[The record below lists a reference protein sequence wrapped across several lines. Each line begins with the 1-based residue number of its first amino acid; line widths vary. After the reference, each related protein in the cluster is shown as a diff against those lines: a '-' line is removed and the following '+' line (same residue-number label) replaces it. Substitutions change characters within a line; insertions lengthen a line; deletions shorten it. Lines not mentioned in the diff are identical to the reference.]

1 MSIYF
6 IHAEAILRNG
16 CVAEKVGK
24 VVIATNAV
32 DALAEFWSEGS
43 VIYDECSV
51 YDYGEVANNICHLC
65 GCVAGIQQ

>member
-43 VIYDECSV
+43 VQELKDQ
-51 YDYGEVANNICHLC
+51 
-65 GCVAGIQQ
+65 GIKVVIDKFEKVE

>member
-32 DALAEFWSEGS
+32 TALTQFWGEGDVS
-43 VIYDECSV
+43 KLTDQGIKVVIDKFEKV
-51 YDYGEVANNICHLC
+51 E
-65 GCVAGIQQ
+65 

>member
-1 MSIYF
+1 MSVYF

-32 DALAEFWSEGS
+32 VALTQFWSIDS
-43 VIYDECSV
+43 VAALTDQGTKVVIDKFEKV
-51 YDYGEVANNICHLC
+51 E
-65 GCVAGIQQ
+65 

>member
-6 IHAEAILRNG
+6 IHAEAFLSNG

-32 DALAEFWSEGS
+32 VALTQFWSDDS
-43 VIYDECSV
+43 VAELT
-51 YDYGEVANNICHLC
+51 EQ
-65 GCVAGIQQ
+65 GIKVVIDKFEKVE

>member
-6 IHAEAILRNG
+6 IHAEAILNNG

-32 DALAEFWSEGS
+32 SAFAEFWSEDS
-43 VIYDECSV
+43 VQELKDQGVKVVIDKFEKV
-51 YDYGEVANNICHLC
+51 E
-65 GCVAGIQQ
+65 

>member
-32 DALAEFWSEGS
+32 VALTQFWSDDS
-43 VIYDECSV
+43 VTELADQ
-51 YDYGEVANNICHLC
+51 
-65 GCVAGIQQ
+65 GIKVVIDKFEKVE

>member
-32 DALAEFWSEGS
+32 VALTQFWSDDS
-43 VIYDECSV
+43 VAELTDQ
-51 YDYGEVANNICHLC
+51 
-65 GCVAGIQQ
+65 GIKVVIDKFEKVE

>member
-6 IHAEAILRNG
+6 IHAEAILSNG

-32 DALAEFWSEGS
+32 AALAEFWSEDS
-43 VIYDECSV
+43 VQELKDQ
-51 YDYGEVANNICHLC
+51 
-65 GCVAGIQQ
+65 GIKVVIDKFEKVE